1 MPKSLFITQTINY
14 LALYLFF
21 RLWSD
26 STWYQNKEKEII
38 FIAVTYTI
46 SLAVGWFA
54 WLFRP
59 IKIQITQSNTIGSGE
74 TQTII
79 LHSGGREKT
88 TQEMRT
94 IKLTINILRRTSIWW
109 WLLIHYLNK
118 KKLCLEVSTV
128 PSGLEIQVN
137 DRFQLSEIERTQEG
151 FKIKLNPL
159 LHSLNKQIGTFEIS
173 QTYLYSVTEHEELQI
188 PSNLSVSINP
198 FLSVD
203 SKPIK
208 LLYLL
213 VNFKT
218 DLHEIKYYKK

>member
-38 FIAVTYTI
+38 FILATYTI
-46 SLAVGWFA
+46 SLAIGWFT

-59 IKIQITQSNTIGSGE
+59 LKIQITQSNTIGSAE
-74 TQTII
+74 SQTII
-79 LHSGGREKT
+79 LHSGGKEKT
-88 TQEMRT
+88 IQEMRT
-94 IKLTINILRRTSIWW
+94 IKLTINIFRRTSLWW
-109 WLLIHYLNK
+109 WLLMKYLK
-118 KKLCLEVSTV
+118 KKTLYLEASTV
-128 PSGLEIQVN
+128 PSGLEIQVLN
-137 DRFQLSEIERTQEG
+137 RLQLSEVERTQEG

-159 LHSLNKQIGTFEIS
+159 LHRLNNQIGNFEVS
-173 QTYLYSVTEHEELQI
+173 QTYLYLVTEHPDLQI
-188 PSNLSVSINP
+188 PSNLTVSINP
-198 FLSVD
+198 FLSVN

-213 VNFKT
+213 INFKT
-218 DLHEIKYYKK
+218 SMHEIKYYKK